1 MCKKSRNFARF
12 LAKIDKNFMKQHTLK
27 SSFSFESKGLHTGL
41 QLHATF
47 LPAEENSGIRI
58 CRTDLEGRPTYEA
71 IADYVTATERGT
83 VLERGA
89 WKVSTVEH
97 ALSALY
103 ALGVDNCLIEVDGP
117 EMPILDGSAKYYIQ
131 AIEKVGLQEQEAEQ
145 KVYVVT
151 EPIEYISERGNQML
165 ILPSDHYE
173 AEVTITYSTGLLQ
186 EQKAEIKDL
195 KDYKREL
202 SLARTFCFVREIE
215 PLLRMGLIKGGDLQ
229 NALVIY
235 ETPMSQEGLD
245 YMTDKLGQPRL
256 DATKLGYLSPLNYPN
271 EPARHKLL
279 DLIGDMSLL
288 GCRIQG
294 KIIALRPGHTF
305 NTQCAKRLRNKMMQ

>member
-1 MCKKSRNFARF
+1 
-12 LAKIDKNFMKQHTLK
+12 MKQHTLK
-27 SSFSFESKGLHTGL
+27 SSFSFEGKGLHTGL
-41 QLHATF
+41 HIHATF
-47 LPAEENSGIRI
+47 LPAAEHTGVQI

-103 ALGVDNCLIEVDGP
+103 ATGVDNCLIEVDGP
-117 EMPILDGSAKYYIQ
+117 EMPILDGSAKYYLQ
-131 AIEKVGLQEQEAEQ
+131 AIEQVGLQEQEAEQ
-145 KVYVVT
+145 KVFVVT
-151 EPIEYISERGNQML
+151 EPIEYISERGNKMV
-165 ILPSDHYE
+165 ILPCDHYE
-173 AEVTITYSTGLLQ
+173 AGVTVAYDSGILR
-186 EQKAEIKDL
+186 EQSAEIKDL
-195 KDYKREL
+195 ADYKREL
-202 SLARTFCFVREIE
+202 SAARTFCFVREIE

-256 DATKLGYLSPLNYPN
+256 DANKLGYLSPLNYPN

-279 DLIGDMSLL
+279 DLIGDMSLV

-294 KIIALRPGHTF
+294 KIAALRPGHTF
-305 NTQCAKRLRNKMMQ
+305 NTQCAKRLRNKIAAEK